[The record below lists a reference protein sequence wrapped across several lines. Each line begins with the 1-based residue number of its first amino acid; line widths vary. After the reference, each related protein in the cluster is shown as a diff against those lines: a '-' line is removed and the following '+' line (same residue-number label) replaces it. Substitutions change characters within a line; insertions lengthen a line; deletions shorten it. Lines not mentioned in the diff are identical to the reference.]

1 MVKKQF
7 IIKGK
12 HSRVI
17 ALDVTYKADRTSK
30 PVVVLVH
37 GFKGFKDWGHF
48 NHLADLMAQNGF
60 VFVKFNFSHNGTT
73 PEHLTEFA
81 DLEAFGNNNYGIELD
96 DLDEVL
102 NWICSENDLS
112 AELDIQNIQL
122 IGHSR
127 GGAIGILKASNDQ
140 RITKIVTWAAVA
152 DLVQRHSAKTIDAW
166 KRVGVVYAQNARTK
180 QQMPLYKQFYEY
192 ILQHADTLNVKL
204 AAQRI
209 TVPFLIIHGTADDA
223 VPFEDA
229 QDLKQYNNS
238 AILSLI
244 KDADHTFGV
253 KHPFEEHLPLHARD
267 VVEQTI
273 EFLKA

>member
-73 PEHLTEFA
+73 PEHLTEFT

-127 GGAIGILKASNDQ
+127 GGAIGILNASNDQ

-192 ILQHADTLNVKL
+192 ILQHADALNVKL

-229 QDLKQYNNS
+229 EDLKQYSNS

-253 KHPFEEHLPLHARD
+253 KHPFEGHLPLHARD